1 MAEDNE
7 KKDEQQEDGDL
18 KKLFKE
24 FLTDWKKGK
33 EDKKDKD
40 DKPLPVPV
48 PPIEKPEDK
57 EPPEDKKEDEKPAPA
72 KGFMEWLF

>member
-1 MAEDNE
+1 MAEDSE

-40 DKPLPVPV
+40 GKPLPVPV
-48 PPIEKPEDK
+48 PPVEKTEDK
-57 EPPEDKKEDEKPAPA
+57 EPPEDKKVDEKPAPA